1 MRTRYLLV
9 SALLLMLMVLPSCNQ
24 NLSPDRS
31 ASSLFITLPDNS
43 KVRVD
48 NAKYYKDMP
57 DMQNCSC
64 VLASVNDEKQ
74 YLYLS
79 LSLIFDKD
87 HLVVGQEMDFERFS
101 FSIPISSDS
110 HDYTYVQWPY
120 LSGRINPFWHHTPN
134 GKRKCYHWQRYLPVE
149 RTIGLPLVHLE
160 RNTKRAALP
169 DGSFLFSVSGLF

>member
-110 HDYTYVQWPY
+110 HDYTHTYSGHIY
-120 LSGRINPFWHHTPN
+120 LDELTRSGIILRMEN
-134 GKRKCYHWQRYLPVE
+134 VSV
-149 RTIGLPLVHLE
+149 TIGKGTYQMNGQLVC
-160 RNTKRAALP
+160 R
-169 DGSFLFSVSGLF
+169 